1 MIEFILECYTPF
13 IYMCKY
19 LSWKM
24 KDKQERE
31 KKKEKKGKK
40 KQNKTKHTINKVKK
54 YN

>member
-40 KQNKTKHTINKVKK
+40 KQNKQNKTHNKQSKK
-54 YN
+54 I